1 MCLFCSGCQHH
12 TLIPTKDATAPLQQ
26 NKKHKDLCPHLA
38 QDKMVFTGLQ
48 TIQIL
53 AMQGDIHIHIH
64 MLAHESC
71 TARVPVSAAFPRMR
85 HADLHSSLDGSDAL
99 PCLLHGCCTTPQ
111 SSDFIS
117 KQIPDLFQ
125 SFVSNLPA
133 RQEVVKY
140 KLILDFHSW
149 HSSSPAI
156 SA

>member
-64 MLAHESC
+64 MLACESC

-99 PCLLHGCCTTPQ
+99 PCLLHGCAWLLHYTPEQRLHFQANSRPVPKFCQQPSCTKR
-111 SSDFIS
+111 SCEI
-117 KQIPDLFQ
+117 
-125 SFVSNLPA
+125 
-133 RQEVVKY
+133 
-140 KLILDFHSW
+140 
-149 HSSSPAI
+149 
-156 SA
+156 